1 MKIVLSS
8 LGIFFAIVASAQSDS
23 TRADQ
28 VDTIRTRKWVIT
40 IQRNTSGS
48 GNDQTSIQHTDRQG
62 KQENPNK
69 KRRSGGGFDLG
80 WSNYIDNTNYTQAA
94 FRGDVASGIGASD
107 LKLKLGSSRNINI
120 WLLMEDAPLIKKTL
134 QLQYGFGLELNN
146 YFLDTRNVYV
156 GKNPTYVYTTT
167 TTPYKKAKLAA
178 DYLSVPLMLKL
189 NLTPNLKRNPFTI
202 AGGVS
207 GGFLYSARFKT
218 KNGGDI
224 SKIRSDFDLERFK
237 FSYVGELGLGPIKL
251 YGSYAMKD
259 MFRNELNMTPYTI
272 GFRFVD

>member
-1 MKIVLSS
+1 MKGALTSLSF
-8 LGIFFAIVASAQSDS
+8 LLALVTAAQSDS
-23 TRADQ
+23 TRRVQ
-28 VDTIRTRKWVIT
+28 VDSVFTPKWIIT
-40 IQRNTSGS
+40 IQRNTDKS
-48 GNDQTSIQHTDRQG
+48 GNDTAGCRIQDRKDHTAQR
-62 KQENPNK
+62 KNK
-69 KRRSGGGFDLG
+69 HSYGGGIDFG

-94 FRGDVASGIGASD
+94 FSGDVASGIGASD
-107 LKLKLGSSRNINI
+107 LKLKLGASRNINL
-120 WLLMEDAPLIKKTL
+120 WFVMDEAPLIKKVL
-134 QLQYGFGLELNN
+134 RLQYGFGVELNN
-146 YFLDTRNVYV
+146 YFLDSRNVYIA
-156 GKNPTYVYTTT
+156 KNPTYVYAT

-178 DYLSVPLMLKL
+178 DYLSIPLLLKL
-189 NLTPNLKRNPFTI
+189 NLTPHRKNDPFTI

-218 KNGGDI
+218 KNSGDI

-259 MFRNELNMTPYTI
+259 MFKNELNMTPYTV